1 MDSQFHTTGSPVWIW
16 KNDDQ
21 GWTKGTVQK
30 VERDG
35 KLQVRL
41 DTGSIGSYKPENCPL
56 RNVESRM
63 GVEVQQIRSKAV
75 AFLKYCRLSTSKL
88 VEFENPYQKE

>member
-1 MDSQFHTTGSPVWIW
+1 MESQFHTTGSLVWIW
-16 KNDDQ
+16 TDNDK
-21 GWTKGTVQK
+21 GWVKGTVQK

-41 DTGSIGSYKPENCPL
+41 GTGSIGNYKPDDCPL

-63 GVEVQQIRSKAV
+63 GVEVGFNEKRWSPCK
-75 AFLKYCRLSTSKL
+75 LSL
-88 VEFENPYQKE
+88 ECQLAIP

>member
-1 MDSQFHTTGSPVWIW
+1 MESQFHTTGSLVWIW
-16 KNDDQ
+16 TDNDR
-21 GWTKGTVQK
+21 GWVKGTVQK

-41 DTGSIGSYKPENCPL
+41 ESGSTGSYKPEDCPL

-63 GVEVQQIRSKAV
+63 GVEVRHSDWMS
-75 AFLKYCRLSTSKL
+75 L
-88 VEFENPYQKE
+88 